1 MGTIVH
7 NAIVV
12 TSNEG
17 TRISAAAAMARSLGL
32 QVLGPSEAAG
42 HSYQSILV
50 CPDGSKERHER
61 SDLADTKRDTFR
73 SWLASDGDE
82 LDWVEVRF
90 GPDTEGAYV
99 LHDAKGRFDNE

>member
-17 TRISAAAAMARSLGL
+17 TRISAAADMARSLGL

-42 HSYQSILV
+42 NSYQSILV
-50 CPDGSKERHER
+50 CPDGSKEGIEVSNR
-61 SDLADTKRDTFR
+61 ADMKRDSFR
-73 SWLASDGDE
+73 SWLASDGSE

-99 LHDAKGRFDNE
+99 LHDPMERFDNA